1 MLKHNLRLLTHYPTM
16 TGKNLVL
23 PDLGAG
29 DQPIVLSMWLVKQGA
44 NVVAGEPA
52 VEVMLGNVTVDLP
65 APADGVLTQKLVAEG
80 DSLSVGQR
88 LAVVETEN

>member
-1 MLKHNLRLLTHYPTM
+1 MMNGR
-16 TGKNLVL
+16 NIIL

-29 DQPIVLSMWLVKQGA
+29 DQPVVLSMWLVKQGA
-44 NVVAGEPA
+44 TVVAGEPA

-80 DSLSVGQR
+80 ETLAVGQR
-88 LAVVETEN
+88 LAVIDPSSAL